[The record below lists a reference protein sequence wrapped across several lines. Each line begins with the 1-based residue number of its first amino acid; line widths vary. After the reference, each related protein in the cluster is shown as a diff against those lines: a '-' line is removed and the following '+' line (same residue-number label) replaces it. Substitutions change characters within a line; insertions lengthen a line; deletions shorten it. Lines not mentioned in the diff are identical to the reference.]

1 MYSYFGYGVSYDVRR
16 QFSLSNGGGF
26 GKYIKIFGAG
36 MSSSFHVDDNKK
48 ICPNSW

>member
-48 ICPNSW
+48 IYPNSW